1 MTPADGQLIV
11 FTLGAAAMAVLVSFP
26 AALALAWALA
36 RKRWPGKT
44 LVETLL
50 TLPLVMPP
58 VATGLVLL
66 KLFGRRGPLGAWL
79 HQTFG
84 IDVVFTPKA
93 VVLALAVMSF
103 PLLVRC
109 LRTAFEEIPRDLEEA
124 AATLGKSPR
133 QVFFRV
139 SLPLARRGIAAGL
152 ILAFARAL
160 GEFGATVMVAGLI
173 PGVTETLPLA
183 IYRSFQTGD
192 DSRAWMLAGLSAAI
206 AFVAVVVSG
215 WFARGKRLL

>member
-1 MTPADGQLIV
+1 MTPADGQLIL
-11 FTLGAAAMAVLVSFP
+11 FTLSTAAMAVLVSFP
-26 AALALAWALA
+26 VGIAVAWALA
-36 RKRWPGKT
+36 RKRWPGKA

-58 VATGLVLL
+58 VATGLILL
-66 KLFGRRGPLGAWL
+66 KLFGRRGPVGGWL
-79 HQTFG
+79 HETFG
-84 IDVVFTPKA
+84 LEVIFTPKA

-103 PLLVRC
+103 PLLVRS

-139 SLPLARRGIAAGL
+139 SLPLARRGIAAGI

-192 DSRAWMLAGLSAAI
+192 DSRAWLLAGVSAGI
-206 AFVAVVVSG
+206 AFLAVAVSG

>member
-1 MTPADGQLIV
+1 MTSDDCHIII
-11 FTLGAAAMAVLVSFP
+11 FTVGTAALAVLGSFP
-26 AALALAWALA
+26 AGIAMAWLLA
-36 RKRWPGKT
+36 RKQWFGKS

-58 VATGLVLL
+58 VATGLLLL
-66 KLFGRRGPLGAWL
+66 KLFGRRGPVGAWL
-79 HQTFG
+79 FHNFG
-84 IDVVFTPKA
+84 MEIVFTWKA
-93 VVLALAVMSF
+93 VVIALAVMSF

-124 AATLGKSPR
+124 AATLGKSPFS
-133 QVFFRV
+133 VFCRV
-139 SLPLARRGIAAGL
+139 SLPVARRGIAAGI

-183 IYRSFQTGD
+183 IYRSFQIGD
-192 DSRAWMLAGLSAAI
+192 DSRAWWLAGVSAVI
-206 AFVAVVVSG
+206 AFATVWISSRFTQG
-215 WFARGKRLL
+215 RSPL

>member
-1 MTPADGQLIV
+1 
-11 FTLGAAAMAVLVSFP
+11 
-26 AALALAWALA
+26 
-36 RKRWPGKT
+36 
-44 LVETLL
+44 
-50 TLPLVMPP
+50 
-58 VATGLVLL
+58 
-66 KLFGRRGPLGAWL
+66 
-79 HQTFG
+79 
-84 IDVVFTPKA
+84 
-93 VVLALAVMSF
+93 MSF
-103 PLLVRC
+103 PLLVRS

-139 SLPLARRGIAAGL
+139 SLPLARRGIAAGI

-192 DSRAWMLAGLSAAI
+192 DSRAWLLAGVSAGI
-206 AFVAVVVSG
+206 AFLAVAVSG
-215 WFARGKRLL
+215 WFARGKRLI

>member
-1 MTPADGQLIV
+1 MTAADGQLV
-11 FTLGAAAMAVLVSFP
+11 LFTLNTALLAVVLSLPAGVAMG
-26 AALALAWALA
+26 WWLA
-36 RKRWPGKT
+36 RRQWPGKVW
-44 LVETLL
+44 VETLL

-66 KLFGRRGPLGAWL
+66 KLFGRRGPVGGWL
-79 HQTFG
+79 HRTF
-84 IDVVFTPKA
+84 DVEVVFTWKA

-109 LRTAFEEIPRDLEEA
+109 IRTAFEEIPRSLEEA
-124 AATLGKSPR
+124 ALTLGKTPW
-133 QVFFRV
+133 QVFSRV
-139 SLPLARRGIAAGL
+139 SLPLARRGIIGGL
-152 ILAFARAL
+152 VLAFARAL

-192 DSRAWMLAGLSAAI
+192 DSRAWMLAGLSATL
-206 AFVAVVVSG
+206 AFAAVWVSN
-215 WFARGKRLL
+215 RLLKGRGLA